1 MGQKKKVTNLQ
12 LIKALS
18 KHCGIYAD
26 AARELG
32 ISKQAVYK
40 RIKSDEEIAE
50 AYEDICEQWLD
61 TAEYQLMQLIEK
73 DKNLNAIMF
82 YLKAKGKERGYTE

>member
-1 MGQKKKVTNLQ
+1 MGQNKKVTNLQ

-32 ISKQAVYK
+32 ISKQAV
-40 RIKSDEEIAE
+40 KSSKFKVQGSKLLE
-50 AYEDICEQWLD
+50 
-61 TAEYQLMQLIEK
+61 
-73 DKNLNAIMF
+73 
-82 YLKAKGKERGYTE
+82 LKL